1 MIYEWRVYEIIP
13 GKRKALNERF
23 AKSTIRLFEKH
34 GMKVIGFWEN
44 LVGGS
49 TNTLYYMLAFEDLGH
64 LESAWKSFKAD
75 PEWIEVVASTEKD
88 GPLVVHEYNLAL
100 SPTDYSPMK

>member
-1 MIYEWRVYEIIP
+1 MIYERRIYEIVP

-34 GMKVIGFWEN
+34 GMKVVGFWES

-49 TNTLYYMLAFEDLGH
+49 TNTLYYMLAFSDLGH
-64 LESAWKSFKAD
+64 LESAWKSFRAD
-75 PEWIEVVASTEKD
+75 PEWTEVADSTEKD
-88 GPLVVHEYNLAL
+88 GPLVVHVTNIAL